1 MSGDK
6 RKKRNR
12 LITNFWVAKPKKL
25 ATPRCFYETRVIESK
40 SKTRSLMCKEK
51 ETNYSARK
59 QECLSLNPTQTPD
72 WFSSSL
78 HAIRFRK
85 TKEILDSL
93 MQRRMKLRKSLDRG
107 SHRNG
112 RNATRDRDG
121 CIRMRMTILYEDGP
135 DETTSER
142 NARWKTLK

>member
-1 MSGDK
+1 
-6 RKKRNR
+6 
-12 LITNFWVAKPKKL
+12 
-25 ATPRCFYETRVIESK
+25 
-40 SKTRSLMCKEK
+40 
-51 ETNYSARK
+51 
-59 QECLSLNPTQTPD
+59 
-72 WFSSSL
+72 
-78 HAIRFRK
+78 
-85 TKEILDSL
+85 

-142 NARWKTLK
+142 NARWKTLKLKQRTFVECARHRIVTVCRMSAYGHCRK